1 MPDAMPDTA
10 PPPPPQSPAK
20 PRWTQDAA
28 LALVFLTRLPLP
40 AIAPLS
46 GSLNGPLAE
55 GAAARAMGWFPLVGA
70 LVGLAGGAAL
80 ALAAALNLPP
90 LAGALLA
97 LAATVRLTGGLHED
111 GAADVADGFGGG
123 RDTARKLEIMRDS
136 RVGSYG
142 VLALVFSV
150 AIRAAA
156 LAALPVPVAVAAL
169 VAAGALSRCALAAL
183 ALALPPARRDGLGAA
198 QGRPAASTVL
208 LALILG
214 LAVAGAALW
223 GIARLGADAV
233 ALPLA
238 AVFLA
243 SLTAVWAM
251 AALARR
257 QIGGQTGDV
266 FGAAQQLAEAAVLL
280 TLAALAGGAR

>member
-10 PPPPPQSPAK
+10 PPPPHSQAK

-40 AIAPLS
+40 PIAP
-46 GSLNGPLAE
+46 LNGPLAQ
-55 GAAARAMGWFPLVGA
+55 GAAARATGWFPLVGA
-70 LVGLAGGAAL
+70 LVGLAGGAVL

-156 LAALPVPVAVAAL
+156 LAALPVPAAVAAL
-169 VAAGALSRCALAAL
+169 VAAGALSRCGLAGL

-198 QGRPAASTVL
+198 QGRPAAATVL
-208 LALILG
+208 LALLLG
-214 LAVAGAALW
+214 IAVAAAALW
-223 GIARLGADAV
+223 ATSLAEA
-233 ALPLA
+233 LA
-238 AVFLA
+238 AAVPAALA
-243 SLTAVWAM
+243 AVWAM

-266 FGAAQQLAEAAVLL
+266 FGAAQQVAEAAVLL